1 MPLFDRVVELTI
13 GQEGGKGVTIT
24 DLRISF
30 SIEKGATKNPNKCTC
45 RIYNMSKAT
54 RELVQVVGNVLILKA
69 GYRQDIGAQ
78 TIFTGTITRYLT
90 VKEGPDW
97 VTELEMMDGL
107 LEFRDAKVSVSFAP
121 GVQAVDVLRNVAG
134 KFNLPVRTLPENI
147 APLQYPDGFA
157 FVGRV
162 REAMDKVC
170 EYMGLEWSIQDR
182 EVQILQKGGVFKQ
195 KAILLSSDTGM
206 VGSPE
211 QEAKTMTDKA
221 AAKEGITK
229 TQKGVQTTYKLDK
242 DGNKQERLRVL
253 GYRVKSLL
261 QPTLQPG
268 GYVQIKSVG
277 IDGEFFRIERLVH
290 NGDNLG
296 GEFLTELTLR
306 FV

>member
-107 LEFRDAKVSVSFAP
+107 LEFRDAKVSLSFAP

-147 APLQYPDGFA
+147 APIQYPDGFA

-182 EVQILQKGGVFKQ
+182 EVQVIQKGGVFKQ

-277 IDGEFFRIERLVH
+277 IDGEFFRIERLTH
-290 NGDNLG
+290 SGDVFG

>member
-121 GVQAVDVLRNVAG
+121 GVQVVDVLRNVAG
-134 KFNLPVRTLPENI
+134 KFNLPVRTLPENL
-147 APLQYPDGFA
+147 APIQYPDGFA

-170 EYMGLEWSIQDR
+170 EYMGLEWSIQNR
-182 EVQILQKGGVFKQ
+182 EVQIIQKGGIFKQ
-195 KAILLSSDTGM
+195 KAVLLSSDTGM

-221 AAKEGITK
+221 AVKEGITK
-229 TQKGVQTTYKLDK
+229 TQKGVQTTFRLDK

-261 QPTLQPG
+261 QPTLEPG
-268 GYVQIKSVG
+268 GYVQIKSIG
-277 IDGEFFRIERLVH
+277 IDGGFFRIERLVH
-290 NGDNLG
+290 SG
-296 GEFLTELTLR
+296 GNYDSEFQTELTLR

>member
-90 VKEGPDW
+90 VKEGPDL

-121 GVQAVDVLRNVAG
+121 GVQAADVLRNVAG
-134 KFNLPVRTLPENI
+134 KFNLPVRTLPENL
-147 APLQYPDGFA
+147 APIQYPDGFA

-170 EYMGLEWSIQDR
+170 EYMGLEWSIQNR

-229 TQKGVQTTYKLDK
+229 TQNGVQTTYKLDK

-268 GYVQIKSVG
+268 GYVQVKSIG
-277 IDGEFFRIERLVH
+277 IDGGFFRIERLVH
-290 NGDNLG
+290 SG
-296 GEFLTELTLR
+296 GNYDSEFQTELTLR